1 VEEMRP
7 SNCGSLLKNHK
18 GMPKLEGNNFG
29 FCHIT
34 LLLDPTFRYLKAQR
48 IFFMY
53 LEAPLIFVNYASPRR
68 GDTVNLQE
76 ASYTYQEGLF

>member
-7 SNCGSLLKNHK
+7 SNCGSLLKNHR
-18 GMPKLEGNNFG
+18 GMPKLEGNKVG

-34 LLLDPTFRYLKAQR
+34 LLLDLTFGYLKPQR

-53 LEAPLIFVNYASPRR
+53 LEAPLTFVKYAAPKR

-76 ASYTYQEGLF
+76 ASYTYQEGLV

>member
-18 GMPKLEGNNFG
+18 GMEGNKFG

-53 LEAPLIFVNYASPRR
+53 LKAPLTFVNYASPKR

-76 ASYTYQEGLF
+76 SSYTNQEGLF